1 MRKLFVGCAMAALA
15 TSAAYAQE
23 TTSSIRG
30 SVDAA
35 GAPVANATVKVT
47 HVPSGTTTTTV
58 TSSDGSFSASG
69 LRIGGPFTVEVT
81 ASGYPTTSVTDIQ
94 LTAGQPMRL
103 PISMES
109 GGQDIVVTAARSGAV
124 EQSTG
129 PLTSLGRQQIAGV
142 ATVNRDI
149 RDIARRDPFVTIDQT
164 NSRAIE
170 IAGQNG
176 RLNKFSVDGVNFSD
190 NFGLNN
196 GGLPTNRGPVP
207 IDAIEQL
214 SVKVAPYD
222 VSEGNF
228 QGGAINVVLR
238 SGANNFHGSAFYT
251 YSDDGML
258 GNKTL
263 ALRPSFTFKSKNYG
277 GFLSGPVIKDK
288 LFFALS
294 YEKLNE
300 TTPADILNSAIPN
313 YSDATIATV
322 TGIAQN
328 RYSYAA
334 GAPFQ
339 TAKEYDEKITAKVDW
354 NITDGQR
361 LSATYIRNEGT
372 RGFQQ
377 GYSTSTTSPGV
388 GLDSNAYQL
397 SEKVN
402 SGVLQLNSEW
412 SDNFST
418 EVRGN
423 YRKYDRGQDSFG
435 ATTQGQFTVCTDAVS
450 VGSLSQCTNGT
461 STAPGPLRV
470 LFAPDPSRQANSLAT
485 ESFGGDVSAKWNWM
499 NHNIKA
505 IAGYNHLKV
514 YNLFVQNA
522 LGTYYFDSIAD
533 FQSGTA
539 GQLTLGGSITG
550 NINDAAARYAYA
562 QYNFAIQD
570 SWDVTDSIN
579 ITYGGRYDLFQSQSR
594 PLRNANFIARYG
606 FNNQETYDGK
616 GVYQPRIGATWKV
629 TPRLTIRG
637 GGGLFAG
644 QSPDVWLSNSFS
656 NTGVVTNS
664 IQLTRG
670 DATCTV
676 VAACNAALNA
686 ALNNVGPGGNIN
698 AAAVQN
704 YLRTNTTS
712 LALAATNSIDPGFQI
727 PSIWKASLSVDYRLD
742 LGLDS
747 SLGHTFGDG
756 WRVGGDFTYT
766 NVKNAADYIDLR
778 SAQIGTLPDGRP
790 RYGPVTSATANQD
803 LFLTNDKRGRGY
815 IFVGRLTKKYDF
827 GLSAGVTYTYQDIKD
842 ANAVTSSTASS
853 NYGQTAMA
861 DPNSAAYGT
870 SIYQIRNTFKFSV
883 DFDHAFIGDYK
894 TRIAM
899 FGEKRSG
906 RPYSFTMNDPTAGRS
921 AVFGTLGQSNRYL
934 LYVPN
939 VSSITA
945 DPNVTYRPAVTI
957 PVGATAAQIAAL
969 NATADASAA
978 ATFGALQS
986 FIQGNKNLTDAQG
999 TIIGKNTERSP
1010 SFFKIDLHVDQEL
1023 PVPGWSGARF
1033 KVFADMENV
1042 LNFIDKDYGSLR
1054 QLGFPYFSS
1063 LVNVACATQV
1073 GTNCT
1078 QYRYSSFQNPN
1089 IINQTRYSLWQLRVG
1104 ARFEF

>member
-1 MRKLFVGCAMAALA
+1 MRKLFVGCAIAALA

-35 GAPVANATVKVT
+35 GAPVANATVKVV

-58 TSSDGSFSASG
+58 TGADGSFSASG

-81 ASGYPTTSVTDIQ
+81 ASGYPSTSVTDIS
-94 LTAGQPMRL
+94 LTAGQPLRL
-103 PISMES
+103 PISLES
-109 GGQDIVVTAARSGAV
+109 GGQEIVVTAARSGAV

-129 PLTSLGRQQIAGV
+129 PITSLNRQQIAGV

-214 SVKVAPYD
+214 SVKVAPFD

-238 SGANNFHGSAFYT
+238 SGGNNFHGSAFYT

-258 GNKTL
+258 GNKTRN
-263 ALRPSFTFKSKNYG
+263 LRPDFTFKSKNFG
-277 GFLSGPVIKDK
+277 GFLSGPIIKDK

-294 YEKLNE
+294 YEKLDE
-300 TTPADILNSAIPN
+300 TTPADILNSAVPRF
-313 YSDATIATV
+313 SDATIGTV
-322 TGIAQN
+322 TGIAQS

-334 GAPFQ
+334 GSPFQ
-339 TAKEYDEKITAKVDW
+339 TADEKDEKITAKIDW

-377 GYSTSTTSPGV
+377 GYSVSTTSPGV
-388 GLDSNAYQL
+388 GLDTNAYQL

-418 EVRGN
+418 EVRAN

-435 ATTQGQFTVCTDAVS
+435 APTQGQFTVCTDAVS
-450 VGSLSQCTNGT
+450 AGSLTQCSQGT
-461 STAPGPLRV
+461 SANPGALRV
-470 LFAPDPSRQANSLAT
+470 LFGPDPSRQANALAT
-485 ESFGGDVSAKWNWM
+485 ESYGGDVTAKWNWM
-499 NHNIKA
+499 NHHLKA
-505 IAGYNHLKV
+505 IAGYNNLSV

-533 FQSGTA
+533 FQSGRA
-539 GQLTLGGSITG
+539 SQITLGGSITG
-550 NINDAAARYAYA
+550 DINDAAAQYSYA
-562 QYNFAIQD
+562 QYNFAFQD
-570 SWDVTDSIN
+570 SWDVTDTIN
-579 ITYGGRYDLFQSQSR
+579 LTFGGRYDLFSSQSR
-594 PLRNANFIARYG
+594 PFRNANFQARYG
-606 FNNQETYDGK
+606 FSNQETYSGK
-616 GVYQPRIGATWKV
+616 GIFQPRFGATWKV
-629 TPRLTIRG
+629 TPRLTVRG

-656 NTGVVTNS
+656 NTGVITNS
-664 IQLTRG
+664 VQINRTT
-670 DATCTV
+670 D
-676 VAACNAALNA
+676 AACLADPVCNA
-686 ALNNVGPGGNIN
+686 ALNNVGAGGNIG
-698 AAAVQN
+698 AAALQN
-704 YLRTNTTS
+704 FLRTNTGS
-712 LALAATNSIDPGFQI
+712 LALAPTNSMDPGFRI
-727 PSIWKASLSVDYRLD
+727 PSIWKASLSFDYRLD

-747 SLGHTFGDG
+747 ALGHTFGDG
-756 WRVGGDFTYT
+756 WNIGGDFTYT
-766 NVKNAADYIDLR
+766 NVKDAADYIDLR
-778 SAQIGTLPDGRP
+778 STQIGTLPDGRP
-790 RYGPVTSATANQD
+790 RYGPITAATANQD
-803 LFLTNDKRGRGY
+803 LFLTNDTRGRGY
-815 IFVGRLTKKYDF
+815 IFVGRLQKKYDF
-827 GLSAGVTYTYQDIKD
+827 GLNAGVTYTYQDIKD

-870 SIYQIRNTFKFSV
+870 SIYQIKHSLKFNV
-883 DFDHAFIGDYK
+883 DFDHAFIGDYN
-894 TRIAM
+894 TRFAL
-899 FGEKRSG
+899 FGERRSG

-921 AVFGTLGQSNRYL
+921 AVFGTLGQTNRYL

-945 DPNVTYRPAVTI
+945 DSRVTY
-957 PVGATAAQIAAL
+957 
-969 NATADASAA
+969 DSA
-978 ATFGALQS
+978 ATFAALQG
-986 FIQGNKNLTDAQG
+986 FVQGNKSLTDAQG

-1063 LVNVACATQV
+1063 LVNVACATSV
-1073 GTNCT
+1073 GNNCT

-1089 IINQTRYSLWQLRVG
+1089 IVNQTRYSLWQLRVG